1 MDIGRRDFL
10 RLAMSGLAHGSVFYA
25 VLGCSTP
32 VLSAEDLAEEK
43 KIRRLMTRMD
53 RLMHQEEYLPQRREY
68 EKRIR
73 KSLGHLRARRYSAA
87 RHVLALCSGY

>member
-10 RLAMSGLAHGSVFYA
+10 RLAMGGLAHGSVFWA
-25 VLGCSTP
+25 VLGSLAP

-43 KIRRLMTRMD
+43 KIRKLITRMG
-53 RLMHQEEYLPQRREY
+53 RVMSQEEYLPQRREY
-68 EKRIR
+68 EKRMR
-73 KSLGHLRARRYSAA
+73 KGLGHLRARRYSAA